1 VPRVVVTSRG
11 VLTADPYFVGG
22 IGTALGEVFRRNF
35 PTERIGAFYQ
45 EPIGNR
51 QAQADQAID
60 LLQLR
65 QTQLNTRKD
74 RNQVEVDIRNYAVA
88 LAQARARYES
98 VVENRKLEQELF
110 DAEQKRFRL
119 GASTP
124 YNVTLQ
130 ERDLITA
137 QSAEV
142 AALVSYS
149 SARIALDQTLGS
161 TLEVN
166 HISIGEARAG
176 RIERRSA
183 LPAVLPEAR

>member
-1 VPRVVVTSRG
+1 VE
-11 VLTADPYFVGG
+11 TADRYFVGG
-22 IGTALGEVFRRNF
+22 IGAALGDVFRRNF
-35 PTERIGAFYQ
+35 PTERVGAFYQ
-45 EPIGNR
+45 EAIRNR

-60 LLQLR
+60 QLQLR

-74 RNQVEVDIRNYAVA
+74 RNQVEVDIRNYVVA
-88 LAQARARYES
+88 LEQARSRYEA
-98 VVENRKLEQELF
+98 VVQNRKLQQELL

-130 ERDLITA
+130 QRDLITA

-149 SARIALDQTLGS
+149 SARIALDQTLGA
-161 TLEVN
+161 TLELN
-166 HISIGEARAG
+166 HVSIAEVRTG
-176 RIERRSA
+176 RVERRSV
-183 LPAVLPEAR
+183 LPAMLPEVPNQ